1 MLFGACSA
9 ATEAAASGA
18 GSGGSE
24 PPSVAAPIRLALEVH
39 RSPGCSCCHE
49 WEAYMQAAG
58 WSVRAAD
65 DPDIAQLKARHGVPK
80 SAWSCHTTIVAGYV
94 IEGHVPMEAIE
105 DLLSRRPAIDGIAL
119 PGMPAGS
126 PGMPGIK
133 AGPFEVLAVDGGS
146 TSLFAR
152 Y

>member
-1 MLFGACSA
+1 
-9 ATEAAASGA
+9 
-18 GSGGSE
+18 
-24 PPSVAAPIRLALEVH
+24 
-39 RSPGCSCCHE
+39 
-49 WEAYMQAAG
+49 MQAAG

-133 AGPFEVLAVDGGS
+133 AGPFEVLAVDSGS